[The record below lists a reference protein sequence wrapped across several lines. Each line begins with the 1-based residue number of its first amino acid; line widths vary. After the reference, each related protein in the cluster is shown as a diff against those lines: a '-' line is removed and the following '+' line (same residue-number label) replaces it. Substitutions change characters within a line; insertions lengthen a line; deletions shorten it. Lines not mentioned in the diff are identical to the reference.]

1 VVDLLAETSRAALG
15 VAMGD
20 LLTPWQEIAFVR
32 GEQPP
37 TWALALRLQKVGCAG
52 ARVLS
57 AVLSNAASIVLWRWN
72 DGPNPSRGRP

>member
-20 LLTPWQEIAFVR
+20 LLAPWQEIAFVR

-37 TWALALRLQKVGCAG
+37 TWALALRL
-52 ARVLS
+52 
-57 AVLSNAASIVLWRWN
+57 
-72 DGPNPSRGRP
+72 